1 MQIWSYC
8 VSLLYNIPVCFTR
21 QQLLQDGSGQKR
33 LTMVTKKENGILRR
47 GFIMFFMVSAAIGQA
62 LACTSYLVTP
72 GASVDGSSMISY
84 AADSH
89 IRYGELYY
97 LPGGPQ
103 PEGSYFQ
110 AYYRGSHKPLHKI
123 PHPPYTYTV
132 IGFMNEKQV
141 AIGETTFGGRSE
153 LNDTTGG
160 IDYGS
165 LMFVSMQRSAT
176 AREAIKHIAE
186 LVEAHGYYGAGES
199 FSIADPNE
207 VWIMEI
213 VGKGTNMQV
222 DANSGESYN
231 ADKGAVWVAIRI
243 PDGYISAHAN
253 HARIMTFPQ
262 EDKKTSISCRNL
274 DLINEP
280 DIRVVYAHDVIS
292 FARRKG
298 YYDGTDE
305 QFSFSDVYAPL
316 DFGAARFCE
325 ARVWSMFRQV
335 NNEMERYMDYA
346 MGADL
351 SNRMPLYIKPER
363 KLSVEDL
370 ISFKRDYLQG
380 TSHDM
385 TQDIGAGP
393 WGKPYRWRPLTW
405 EVDGKTYVHERT
417 TATQQTAFSYIAQLR
432 KQYPDPVGGIL
443 WFGVDDTN
451 TTVYVPMYAG
461 MQQVPQS
468 YAVGNGHI
476 LEYADDAAFWVF
488 NKVAH
493 FAYLRYSL
501 ILPDIR
507 RVQGELEDRFM
518 EFVPA
523 IDMAATSLYQKDP
536 QLARDFVTDF
546 SVKMGDFTTQRWE
559 ELFRFLMVKHLDGN
573 LKKEEEGVFLTNR
586 YGRYPVVEHPEYP
599 EWWLRLIVELTGDK
613 FLMRE

>member
-1 MQIWSYC
+1 MHKKYLLAVAFVFFTS
-8 VSLLYNIPVCFTR
+8 VSLL
-21 QQLLQDGSGQKR
+21 
-33 LTMVTKKENGILRR
+33 
-47 GFIMFFMVSAAIGQA
+47 

-110 AYYRGSHKPLHKI
+110 AYYRGSHRPLDKI
-123 PHPPYTYTV
+123 PHPSHTYTV

-153 LNDTTGG
+153 LADTTGG

-165 LMFVSMQRSAT
+165 LMFVSMQRAAT
-176 AREAIKHIAE
+176 AREAIRAIAE
-186 LVEAHGYYGAGES
+186 LVETHGYYGPGES

-207 VWIMEI
+207 VWIMELI
-213 VGKGTNMQV
+213 GKGTDWQF
-222 DANSGESYN
+222 DRRSREYFN
-231 ADKGAVWVAIRI
+231 ADKGAVWVARRI

-253 HARIMTFPQ
+253 HARIMTFPL
-262 EDKKTSISCRNL
+262 EDKSTSISCRNL
-274 DLINEP
+274 DLIHHP

-298 YYDGTDE
+298 YYEGSDAD
-305 QFSFSDVYAPL
+305 FSFSDTYAPI

-325 ARVWSMFRQV
+325 ARVWSMFKEV
-335 NNEMERYMDYA
+335 NGGMDRYMDYA
-346 MGADL
+346 MGYDL
-351 SNRMPLYIKPER
+351 TNRMPLYIKPER
-363 KLSVEDL
+363 KLSVQDL
-370 ISFKRDYLQG
+370 IGFKRDYLQG
-380 TSHDM
+380 TEYDM
-385 TQDIGAGP
+385 SQDIGAGP

-405 EVDGKTYVHERT
+405 ELDGKTYVHERT

-432 KQYPDPVGGIL
+432 KDYPDPVGGIL

-451 TTVYVPMYAG
+451 TTVYVQMYAG
-461 MQQVPQS
+461 MQRVPHS

-476 LEYADDAAFWVF
+476 LEYSEDAAFWVF

-507 RVQGELEDRFM
+507 KAQSELEDRFM

-523 IDMAATSLYQKDP
+523 IDMAATELYKKNP
-536 QLARDFVTDF
+536 QLAREFVTDF
-546 SVKMGDFTTQRWE
+546 SVKMGDYTAQRWE

-573 LKKEEEGVFLTNR
+573 RKKEEDGVFLTNQ
-586 YGRYPVVEHPEYP
+586 YGRYPIVEHPEYP
-599 EWWLRLIVELTGDK
+599 EWWLRLIVELTGDR
-613 FLMRE
+613 FLLRE